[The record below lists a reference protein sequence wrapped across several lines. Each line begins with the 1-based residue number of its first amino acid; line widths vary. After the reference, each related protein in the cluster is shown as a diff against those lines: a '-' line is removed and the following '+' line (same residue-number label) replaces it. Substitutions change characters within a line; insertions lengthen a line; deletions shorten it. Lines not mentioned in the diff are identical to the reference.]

1 MKSQHEI
8 ISGLNREIVEIR
20 QNYSSLQRKESNDK
34 LTMAMLE
41 KDILALEGL
50 KKNLLTSIE
59 TLSQDND
66 MNLKEVKKLQNELSN
81 LVENKPDEVDNVET
95 PNSTSE
101 KIPDEETKNRRRKRK
116 QYLKEKS
123 PNPTGKTYSTDFS
136 INIIGPDSIH
146 PSTAEIV
153 TSDQRKTSTDPVTSQ
168 DEDDDKL
175 QDSLPK
181 GSPTVMSRILIL
193 GDEYAEG
200 FIKVMTPSVGKDEYG
215 AEETLVNGTEL
226 SVLK

>member
-1 MKSQHEI
+1 
-8 ISGLNREIVEIR
+8 
-20 QNYSSLQRKESNDK
+20 
-34 LTMAMLE
+34 MLE

-50 KKNLLTSIE
+50 KKNLLT
-59 TLSQDND
+59 
-66 MNLKEVKKLQNELSN
+66 
-81 LVENKPDEVDNVET
+81 ENKPDEVDNVEP
-95 PNSTSE
+95 PNLLKEDLNVISSENNQINPGEEFTNSIESVNGDETLTDVQIVGKNKVGKKRFNKTKTKLKQHKLSTSE
-101 KIPDEETKNRRRKRK
+101 KIPDEETKNRRRKKK

-123 PNPTGKTYSTDFS
+123 PNPTGKTYSNDFS

-146 PSTAEIV
+146 PSTAGIV

-200 FIKVMTPSVGKDEYG
+200 FIKVMTLSIDDSPV
-215 AEETLVNGTEL
+215 LTEIAHSHL
-226 SVLK
+226 